1 MLILLIVGAAW
12 LAVLLPPLFRSRIDS
27 RPVSSVSDF
36 RRQLYTLQRTQAPMR
51 AQAPLR
57 AMSRPLAPTP
67 AHLRPIMR
75 AGHAPQ
81 RLSDSPEIAY
91 MSARGDHSTP
101 SHKCALRADWMQWR
115 VAVFGLHNRLYV
127 DDLVFC
133 GGSCVTCGL
142 LLHAGADPFCSRGAP
157 LSRLSPPSRS
167 LIHPKSFQPNNAGQ
181 CVP

>member
-1 MLILLIVGAAW
+1 MSMLILLIVGAAW

-57 AMSRPLAPTP
+57 AMSRPLAPAP
-67 AHLRPIMR
+67 SHLRPIMR

-91 MSARGDHSTP
+91 MSPGAIIRRRRTNVLY
-101 SHKCALRADWMQWR
+101 ALIGCNGVSLFLAFTTGSSSMIWFFA
-115 VAVFGLHNRLYV
+115 VAVV
-127 DDLVFC
+127 SLVGYC
-133 GGSCVTCGL
+133 YMLVQIRSAAAVRRYQ
-142 LLHAGADPFCSRGAP
+142 DSRRHRA
-157 LSRLSPPSRS
+157 
-167 LIHPKSFQPNNAGQ
+167 A
-181 CVP
+181 